1 MRISIRQLKQVIKE
15 QVEEAR
21 LTPAQKRRAAA
32 ETEDSDRR
40 KARDEQLAS
49 RDRLVDD
56 VVKNLEFLLK
66 GAEKDLSNKSYGGGS
81 TRTEKRAV
89 DDLNK
94 ALDLV
99 DSIELFQRSQPS
111 KRVNSWNERE
121 YDVLPRRSR

>member
-1 MRISIRQLKQVIKE
+1 MRISIRQLKQIIKE

-21 LTPAQKRRAAA
+21 LTPAQKRPSAA
-32 ETEDSDRR
+32 ETEDRDRR

-81 TRTEKRAV
+81 TRTEQSAV

-99 DSIELFQRSQPS
+99 DNIKLFQRSQPS
-111 KRVNSWNERE
+111 ERVNSWNERE

>member
-32 ETEDSDRR
+32 EAEDSDRR

-66 GAEKDLSNKSYGGGS
+66 GAEKDLSNKSHGGGS
-81 TRTEKRAV
+81 TSTEKSAV

-99 DSIELFQRSQPS
+99 DNIELFQRSQPS
-111 KRVNSWNERE
+111 ERVNSRNERE
-121 YDVLPRRSR
+121 YDILPRRSR